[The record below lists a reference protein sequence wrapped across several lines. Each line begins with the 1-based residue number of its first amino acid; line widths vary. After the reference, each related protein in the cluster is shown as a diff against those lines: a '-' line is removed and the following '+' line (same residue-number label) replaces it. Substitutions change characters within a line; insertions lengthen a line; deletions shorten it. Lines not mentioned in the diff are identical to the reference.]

1 MTKPTNWY
9 AARYAERYGF
19 AVIPIKPK
27 SKLPVENDWGNRAF
41 TDPDDAAKHWEDNP
55 SLNIGLAL
63 GPSKMCSLDIDCMD
77 SFRMIAEEFGI
88 DLDSELSKVPTIQGA
103 DKGMRC
109 MFRVPDKPG
118 VMEYHKG

>member
-1 MTKPTNWY
+1 MSKPTNWY
-9 AARYAERYGF
+9 AQRYVERYSF

-41 TDPDDAAKHWEDNP
+41 TDPDEAAKHWQDNP
-55 SLNIGLAL
+55 TLNIGLAL

-88 DLDSELSKVPTIQGA
+88 DLDAELSKVPTIQAQTKVCAACFGCLTSPA
-103 DKGMRC
+103 
-109 MFRVPDKPG
+109 
-118 VMEYHKG
+118 